1 MRSLALLCFAA
12 LAVAAEPAKE
22 ATPAAPTPAPAAPAP
37 KPFFDPNAP
46 APTVDPTQPTPE
58 PSLPSLSSSSTQR
71 TGHREGNHMALA
83 NIRERLDLHF
93 DAEAR
98 MTHFTAGGDF
108 VVQVEIPLVALP
120 RH

>member
-1 MRSLALLCFAA
+1 
-12 LAVAAEPAKE
+12 
-22 ATPAAPTPAPAAPAP
+22 
-37 KPFFDPNAP
+37 
-46 APTVDPTQPTPE
+46 
-58 PSLPSLSSSSTQR
+58 
-71 TGHREGNHMALA
+71 MALA